1 MTENRET
8 IAIIRPTEKAGAKTQ
23 LLLFFL
29 VAYGV
34 NFVMGLLLW
43 HGSTLSIDTTPFP
56 LAQMFYPAAGVML
69 AYLVT
74 RRKDDLLP
82 KWFFLCFLLA
92 TVAVLLCAV
101 FSLFLPFGQPTANG
115 LSMWPMISQYIG
127 IGGTILCWITL
138 LQAGK
143 NRRTAYGLDWKHSK
157 ASLLC
162 ILLFF
167 LLYLGRAV
175 ILYLAAG
182 QAHMLITILQDSNT
196 TSFLLTMPINFCF
209 AFAPFFGEEYGWRYY
224 LQPILQKRFG
234 KRSGVLILGI
244 VWGLWHIF
252 LDFFY
257 YSTPDKGWFMTLSQ
271 IIGCVTLGIFIAWA
285 YLKTNNIWVPAIL
298 HFMNNNLSFV
308 YAHLTQSQE
317 MTWALMIISG
327 ILFGPFLLSKIF
339 STSSPT

>member
-1 MTENRET
+1 MTENKET
-8 IAIIRPTEKAGAKTQ
+8 ITIIRPTEKAGAKTQ

-43 HGSTLSIDTTPFP
+43 YGSTLSIDTTPFP

-74 RRKDDLLP
+74 RRRDDLLP
-82 KWFFLCFLLA
+82 RWFYLCFLLVTA
-92 TVAVLLCAV
+92 AVLLCAV
-101 FSLFLPFGQPTANG
+101 FSLFLPFGQSSANG
-115 LSMWPMISQYIG
+115 LSMWTMISQYIG

-143 NRRTAYGLDWKHSK
+143 NRRAAYGLDWKHSK

-167 LLYLGRAV
+167 LLYFCRAA

-182 QAHMLITILQDSNT
+182 QAHMLTTILQDSNT
-196 TSFLLTMPINFCF
+196 TSLLLTMPFSFCF

-234 KRSGVLILGI
+234 KRSGILILGI

-285 YLKTNNIWVPAIL
+285 YLKTNNIWVSAIL

-317 MTWALMIISG
+317 MTWAQMIISG
-327 ILFGPFLLSKIF
+327 ILFGPVLLSKMF